1 MVSWGWLFDVGGGG
15 NRTGGIGGLVQCAGA
30 TGAVRSTFVGLGGL
44 GLARGCSAVADA
56 PEAWL
61 RPCEEAKRDR
71 GNRLNPLS
79 ARWGGRQIEGLA
91 GGSNTLRR
99 RLQDHVVARFHVDV
113 HVRSHLRSEELVHV
127 TPRGGVA
134 PA

>member
-71 GNRLNPLS
+71 GK
-79 ARWGGRQIEGLA
+79 
-91 GGSNTLRR
+91 
-99 RLQDHVVARFHVDV
+99 VVAAI
-113 HVRSHLRSEELVHV
+113 LL
-127 TPRGGVA
+127 A
-134 PA
+134 PSVGPS

>member
-71 GNRLNPLS
+71 GQP
-79 ARWGGRQIEGLA
+79 AHY
-91 GGSNTLRR
+91 TLQLVTTWIPD
-99 RLQDHVVARFHVDV
+99 LQPATEPF
-113 HVRSHLRSEELVHV
+113 SHLRQ
-127 TPRGGVA
+127 TQGG
-134 PA
+134 P

>member
-15 NRTGGIGGLVQCAGA
+15 NRTGGIGGLVKCAGA

-71 GNRLNPLS
+71 GETTRK
-79 ARWGGRQIEGLA
+79 
-91 GGSNTLRR
+91 
-99 RLQDHVVARFHVDV
+99 
-113 HVRSHLRSEELVHV
+113 
-127 TPRGGVA
+127 
-134 PA
+134 